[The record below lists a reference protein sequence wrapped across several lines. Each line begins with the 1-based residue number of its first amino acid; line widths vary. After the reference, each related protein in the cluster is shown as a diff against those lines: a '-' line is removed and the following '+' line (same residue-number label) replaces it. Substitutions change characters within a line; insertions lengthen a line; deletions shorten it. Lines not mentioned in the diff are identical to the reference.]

1 MRRIVLLTFVLACLF
16 VQSKAQLKPARIF
29 GDHMVLQRNQPIPV
43 WGTTEKNTR
52 VDVHFNGQHM
62 NTKSDADGNWKIFLN
77 PMKEGGPY
85 NMIIESG
92 RETVSFTDVMLGEVW
107 VCSGQSNMEFTLNNA
122 LGFKN
127 EQKVARAQPI
137 RQFHVPDRI
146 SLVPDADMAGG
157 EWVQA
162 DTNTVGNFTAVGY
175 FFAKKLAKE
184 LNVTVGLINSSWG
197 GTMAECWISKES
209 QLSDPNLAP
218 RVQHMPATWDGLKH
232 QVDST
237 IKFFSFPNMPV
248 TYYKPEELATE
259 PPSFFEKW
267 QKGNIGAW
275 EWQGKWASYRGEGF
289 MEHTTRLDNG
299 AAAKTSVLHLGQ
311 TDADMLLYING
322 TPIKPNV
329 VNGNFQVS
337 LPAGTWKAGDNAL
350 LLDLQSLQKNP
361 SWFGL
366 GIDGDWTN
374 VYVQFP
380 DTAITLADNNW
391 RLMPDMSKPYH
402 FDYSPNN
409 TVATLYNGMIA
420 PITSYPIA
428 GVIWYQG
435 EANTQKA
442 YQYRTTFPLLIADWR
457 QKWGKDFPFL
467 FVQLSSWGTTPNS
480 NQGSDWA
487 ELREAQAM
495 TLSVPKTGMV
505 ITTDVGDVNNI
516 HPRDKADVGFRLANE
531 ALNTAY
537 GLLNEDRSPLFKS
550 VDFKDGY
557 ALVTLT
563 HTDDGLTA
571 KDPYG
576 YIKGFELAGAD
587 KKFYFAKAEIVGN
600 QVKVWCDQV
609 KQPVSVH
616 YAWTNAPVE
625 ANLFNK
631 QGYPVGPFRSDD
643 WKGVTEGK

>member
-1 MRRIVLLTFVLACLF
+1 MRKIVLLTTFLF
-16 VQSKAQLKPARIF
+16 GFFAAAYAQLKVARMF

-43 WGTTEKNTR
+43 WGATDKNTR

-62 NTKSDADGNWKIFLN
+62 NVRSDAQGNWKVFLN

-92 RETVSFTDVMLGEVW
+92 RETVSFTDVMMGEVW

-122 LGFKN
+122 LGFKT
-127 EQKVARAQPI
+127 EQRIARQQPI

-146 SLVPDADMAGG
+146 SLTPETDMAGG
-157 EWVQA
+157 EWEQA

-197 GTMAECWISKES
+197 GTMAECWISRES
-209 QLSDPNLAP
+209 QLTDVNLTP
-218 RVQHMPATWDGLKH
+218 RVQHMPTTWDGLKA
-232 QVDST
+232 QVDSI
-237 IKFFSFPNMPV
+237 IKFYSFPNMPV
-248 TYYKPEELATE
+248 TYYKPEELATQ
-259 PPSFFEKW
+259 PASFFERW

-289 MEHTTRLDNG
+289 MEHTIKLDNG
-299 AAAKTSVLHLGQ
+299 AATKTSVLHLGQ
-311 TDADMLLYING
+311 TDADMLIYING
-322 TPIKPNV
+322 NPVKPAV
-329 VNGNFQVS
+329 VGGNFQVE

-350 LLDLQSLQKNP
+350 LIDLQSLQKNP

-374 VYVQFP
+374 VYTKFP
-380 DTAITLADNNW
+380 DTLMTLADNNW
-391 RLMPDMSKPYH
+391 HLMPDLSKPYH

-420 PITSYPIA
+420 PITNYPIA

-435 EANTQKA
+435 EANAQKA
-442 YQYRTTFPLLIADWR
+442 YQYRTTFPLLITDWR
-457 QKWGKDFPFL
+457 AKWGKDFPFL
-467 FVQLSSWGTTPNS
+467 FVQLSSWGPMPNS

-495 TLSVPKTGMV
+495 TLSLPKTGMV
-505 ITTDVGDVNNI
+505 ITTDVGDANNI
-516 HPRDKADVGFRLANE
+516 HPKDKADVGFRLANE

-587 KKFYFAKAEIVGN
+587 HKFYFAKAEFSGN